1 MTHLSWIATVYL
13 PTPGYPL
20 IRITVDTD
28 DISALGNLGSAGSN
42 LGVEYRI
49 TEIRRMTIKR
59 VMEVKRQVCDVSQ
72 RDLRRLKYQRK
83 KKSLGGERAMIPL
96 GARILSKLK
105 GSSKHKGTFDEYTNQ
120 TFHIF
125 EIGYSDDR
133 RRCKGLSCS

>member
-28 DISALGNLGSAGSN
+28 DISALRNLGSAGSN

-59 VMEVKRQVCDVSQ
+59 VMEVKRQVRDVSQ
-72 RDLRRLKYQRK
+72 RDLRRVKYQRR
-83 KKSLGGERAMIPL
+83 KKSLGGERALIPL
-96 GARILSKLK
+96 DVQIL
-105 GSSKHKGTFDEYTNQ
+105 SKHKGTFEEYTNQ

-125 EIGYSDDR
+125 EIGYSDEG